1 MTHPT
6 HGSLR
11 VTRAAVV
18 GVVAFALSWAAHV
31 AAGGSSPGAGAVVL
45 LAVLTGLGSTLV
57 TRWRLRPVTLVAT
70 LGVAQVGLHEA
81 LMWLSAPQPSL
92 CGAMPCGSA
101 MPGMPGMAGMAG
113 MTGMAGMHG
122 HPADGTSVVM
132 LAAHAAA
139 TVVVALIL
147 SVGERALWFLTT
159 LLRPLLRAWPELPAI
174 PTSLRVRPHTHV
186 TRTGPIPFVGGGTGR
201 RGPPGPSITLAV

>member
-11 VTRAAVV
+11 VMRAAVV
-18 GVVAFALSWAAHV
+18 GAVSFALSWAAHV
-31 AAGGSSPGAGAVVL
+31 AAGGSSPGAGALVL

-57 TRWRLRPVTLVAT
+57 TGWRLRPVALVAT

-81 LMWLSAPQPSL
+81 LMWLSAAQPSL
-92 CGAMPCGSA
+92 CAGAMPCGSVMPS
-101 MPGMPGMAGMAG
+101 MPGMQAPPV
-113 MTGMAGMHG
+113 HSS
-122 HPADGTSVVM
+122 SVLM

-139 TVVVALIL
+139 TVALALLL

-159 LLRPLLRAWPELPAI
+159 LLRPVLRSWPELPAM
-174 PTSLRVRPHTHV
+174 PTSTLVRAHTHV
-186 TRTGPIPFVGGGTGR
+186 TESGPLRFVSGGTGR
-201 RGPPGPSITLAV
+201 RGPPRRSVTLAV